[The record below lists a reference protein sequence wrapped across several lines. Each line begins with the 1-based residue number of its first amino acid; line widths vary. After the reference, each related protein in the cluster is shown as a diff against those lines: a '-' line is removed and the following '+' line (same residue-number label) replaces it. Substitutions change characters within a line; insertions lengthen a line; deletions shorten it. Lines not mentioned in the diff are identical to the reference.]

1 MASRWFLDEP
11 IAPSPFLTSNYPF
24 QPLLVSQ
31 LYYLLRSRADGRYLA
46 ARLRSSDPT
55 APQTGFLLVFR
66 ADYDALSYL
75 SAHAPDV
82 GDQFAVETIT
92 PSHLKPLLSRW
103 NFQGLG
109 MVQDPRLPDIEFFN
123 RTPEG

>member
-1 MASRWFLDEP
+1 MAPRRPLESP
-11 IAPSPFLTSNYPF
+11 IIPPPPTP
-24 QPLLVSQ
+24 VSL

-46 ARLRSSDPT
+46 ARLRTDGPDP
-55 APQTGFLLVFR
+55 AAQFLLVFQ

-75 SAHAPDV
+75 NAHAPEVSDL
-82 GDQFAVETIT
+82 FAVEPIT
-92 PSHLKPLLSRW
+92 PANLKPLLGRW

-123 RTPEG
+123 RTPDS